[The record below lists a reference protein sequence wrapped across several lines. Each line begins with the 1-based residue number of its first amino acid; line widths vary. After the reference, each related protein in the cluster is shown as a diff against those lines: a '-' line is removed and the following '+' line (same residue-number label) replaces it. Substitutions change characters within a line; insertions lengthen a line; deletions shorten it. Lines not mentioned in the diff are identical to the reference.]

1 MKRLFILACLLLPL
15 VSCGPQKVDLAKRAL
30 ELCKYIP
37 DHELLPEAK
46 EFMTPE
52 FYAALD
58 EAFNA
63 PVEVEEGE
71 IGDDE
76 WLYYFVTGNGGAT
89 PLYTVK
95 SVTQTSEDTAMAVI
109 NVKEVWEED
118 TEPVGEGA
126 EYEISLVRVN
136 GKWLLDDFDGKKAQC
151 IEYVKSLKE
160 ED

>member
-15 VSCGPQKVDLAKRAL
+15 VSCGPKKVDLAKRAL

-37 DHELLPEAK
+37 DHELDPNAK
-46 EFMTPE
+46 KFMTPE
-52 FYAALD
+52 FYDALY

-63 PVEVEEGE
+63 PVEEEEGE
-71 IGDDE
+71 IGDNE
-76 WLYYFVTGNGGAT
+76 WLYYFVTGNGGAK

-95 SVTQTSEDTAMAVI
+95 SVTQTSEDTATAVI

-136 GKWLLDDFDGKKAQC
+136 GKWLLDDFDGKKAEC